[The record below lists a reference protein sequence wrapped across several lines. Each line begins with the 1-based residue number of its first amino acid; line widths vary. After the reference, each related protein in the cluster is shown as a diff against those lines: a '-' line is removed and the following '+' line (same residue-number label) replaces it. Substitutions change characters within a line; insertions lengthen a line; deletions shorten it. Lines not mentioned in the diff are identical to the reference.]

1 MNKIR
6 VRFAP
11 APTGFMHLGNVRTA
25 LINYLFAKQKHGTF
39 VLRVEDTDFKRTIEQ
54 GIEKIFENLKWL
66 GLEYDEGPI
75 KGGPYA
81 PYFQSE
87 RSEIYTRYLHQ
98 IIEQNFAYRCFCTPE
113 ELEEKRAR
121 QIALKIPPRYDRTC
135 LKLTPEQIAEKLQA
149 GTPFIWRFKLDEKKK
164 VHFFDLAHKE
174 MVFELKN
181 FSDIPITRQ
190 DGSFTFLFANFI
202 DDHEMQMS
210 HVFRGEDHLSN
221 TAAQVAMYEAFN
233 FKVPTFWHLPIIANK
248 EGKKLSKRD
257 FGFSLND
264 LIADGYLPE
273 AICNYLTIIG
283 GSFKKEIMTMPEL
296 IESLDFSSLK
306 PTGLIKY
313 DIEKLN
319 WVNHQ
324 WILNYDLG
332 KLALL
337 CKPYLNKKYH
347 QSLALSD
354 EQIVHLVTLV
364 QPDLIKLSDVSDLL
378 AFYFEKPHISKELL
392 EQNKFEDYKD
402 ILSNIAAQKC
412 KITGTSDLM
421 NFIKELCKTNSR
433 STKELFMLLRILLT
447 GKITG
452 PSIADLINVI
462 GLDKFFEGL
471 EKSKDMD
478 KGCQ

>member
-25 LINYLFAKQKHGTF
+25 LINYLFAKQQHGTF

-75 KGGPYA
+75 KGGPYE

-87 RSEIYTRYLHQ
+87 RAEIYTRYLDQ
-98 IIEQNFAYRCFCTPE
+98 IVEKGFAYRCFCTAE
-113 ELEEKRAR
+113 ELEAKRER
-121 QIALKIPPRYDRTC
+121 QVALKIPPRYDRTC
-135 LKLTPEQIAEKLQA
+135 LKLSAEQITEKLR
-149 GTPFIWRFKLDEKKK
+149 TKIPFVWRFKLDETRKIQ
-164 VHFFDLAHKE
+164 FFDLAHKE

-181 FSDIPITRQ
+181 FSDVPITRQ
-190 DGSFTFLFANFI
+190 DGSFTFLFANFV
-202 DDHEMQMS
+202 DDYEMQIS

-233 FKVPTFWHLPIIANK
+233 FKVPIFWHLPIIANK
-248 EGKKLSKRD
+248 DGKKLSKRD

-296 IESLDFSSLK
+296 IESLDFSNLK
-306 PTGLIKY
+306 PTGMIKY

-324 WILNYDLG
+324 WILNYDLE
-332 KLALL
+332 KLVLL
-337 CKPYLNKKYH
+337 CKPYLNEKYP
-347 QSLALSD
+347 QSLKLSD
-354 EQIVHLVTLV
+354 EQIVPLVRLV
-364 QPDLIKLSDVSDLL
+364 QSDLIKLSDVSGLL
-378 AFYFEKPHISKELL
+378 AFYFEKPDISKELL
-392 EQNKFEDYKD
+392 EQNKFAEYKE
-402 ILSNIAAQKC
+402 ILSQIAAQKN
-412 KITGTSDLM
+412 KITNSADLI
-421 NFIKELCKTNSR
+421 NFMKELCKTNNKSA
-433 STKELFMLLRILLT
+433 KELFMLLRILLT
-447 GKITG
+447 GKVTG
-452 PSIADLINVI
+452 PSIADLINI
-462 GLDKFFEGL
+462 IGL
-471 EKSKDMD
+471 EKFFKDLV
-478 KGCQ
+478 